1 MERAI
6 KPEINVVSDS
16 DALYH
21 AGADE
26 FVHCAQDAIA
36 RSQRFC
42 VALSGGNTPRGVHS
56 VLAANAKASLPWN
69 QIYIFFGDE
78 RHVPPGDPE
87 SNYRMANETLLS
99 RVPLPAANIFRVP
112 AELDA
117 EVAARQY
124 EDQLRAFFR
133 PSPGAWPRFD
143 LIFLGLGDDGHT
155 ASLFP
160 QSAALNESTRLV
172 VANWVDKL
180 HSYRVTFTYPV
191 LNHAAEI
198 AFLVSGQSKAQI
210 LRDVLK
216 PTGDASYPAQR
227 VRPLDGRLLWILD
240 RAAAKLL

>member
-78 RHVPPGDPE
+78 RHVPPNDPE
-87 SNYRMANETLLS
+87 SNYRMARESLIEK
-99 RVPLPAANIFRVP
+99 VPLPEGNVHRIH
-112 AELDA
+112 AEL
-117 EVAARQY
+117 
-124 EDQLRAFFR
+124 
-133 PSPGAWPRFD
+133 
-143 LIFLGLGDDGHT
+143 
-155 ASLFP
+155 
-160 QSAALNESTRLV
+160 
-172 VANWVDKL
+172 
-180 HSYRVTFTYPV
+180 
-191 LNHAAEI
+191 
-198 AFLVSGQSKAQI
+198 
-210 LRDVLK
+210 
-216 PTGDASYPAQR
+216 PAQQ
-227 VRPLDGRLLWILD
+227 
-240 RAAAKLL
+240 A